1 MKQSKTYQRLY
12 EFVATDL
19 LNGDARDLDE
29 KTPLL
34 AWGIIDSMGMIRLTD
49 FIEQELKIT
58 IPTDELADSANL
70 ETLATIA
77 QMVEKYAAVR

>member
-1 MKQSKTYQRLY
+1 MTPNETYQRLHA
-12 EFVATDL
+12 FVATDL

-34 AWGIIDSMGMIRLTD
+34 AWGIIDSMAMIRLVD

-58 IPTDELADSANL
+58 IPTSELADSANL
-70 ETLATIA
+70 ETLATIT
-77 QMVEKYAAVR
+77 QMVEKYAAIR